1 MAMQNSLLCA
11 LIVILSVAPV
21 AADPSPS
28 GTKGQNYDRIVFET
42 QGDEETSVVVRIMTL
57 NRLPTSAST
66 IVVTHNGQPVL
77 GPERLEQERW
87 TRTISI
93 KGAGRHEIVA
103 TCGAIDAEPVYCSL
117 RAENRSASLAQ

>member
-1 MAMQNSLLCA
+1 MAINNSLLAA
-11 LIVILSVAPV
+11 LAVVLSAMP
-21 AADPSPS
+21 ATADPPPS

-77 GPERLEQERW
+77 GPERLEPERW
-87 TRTISI
+87 TRTITI

-103 TCGAIDAEPVYCSL
+103 VCGVINAEPVYCSL
-117 RAENRSASLAQ
+117 RAENRNASLAQ